1 MLKLLDKALW
11 PEGQQ
16 QLTSIPQWLTEAL
29 SLPNSGCLTSPESFF
44 VSRTTG
50 LNLHYRTYHPH
61 SNHVVYFFHGLND
74 HCSKLQY
81 TSLCTKISEELNCTV
96 KAMDMISHGLS
107 QSPGAHEHTKMIISW
122 EALVDDAAQFVEE
135 STHNKGVTF
144 SFLAHSTGGA
154 IALCLHNLLSS
165 RPEYKGLYSI
175 APLIHPP
182 PIPSFV
188 LCALKTFLLCLPC
201 LCSSSSLL
209 SPPRKTDTEPWLVFS
224 SPEAYRVEAVDDPL
238 QWQGKIPLGTGSVLI
253 DFAKHVT
260 NSVIPELSEKNVRP
274 IKIVHGVEDG
284 LVSVEGSRALTAAVE
299 EAEIWEIEGE
309 RHVPLQGN
317 LGEEV
322 EKDIITWLKQ
332 NKTLH

>member
-1 MLKLLDKALW
+1 
-11 PEGQQ
+11 
-16 QLTSIPQWLTEAL
+16 
-29 SLPNSGCLTSPESFF
+29 
-44 VSRTTG
+44 
-50 LNLHYRTYHPH
+50 
-61 SNHVVYFFHGLND
+61 
-74 HCSKLQY
+74 
-81 TSLCTKISEELNCTV
+81 
-96 KAMDMISHGLS
+96 
-107 QSPGAHEHTKMIISW
+107 MIISW

-135 STHNKGVTF
+135 STHNKDVTF

-201 LCSSSSLL
+201 LCSSSSLF

-299 EAEIWEIEGE
+299 EAEIWEIKGE

-317 LGEEV
+317 LGERARTISESQTTCGELTSLTHV
-322 EKDIITWLKQ
+322 RERRGGSREGHNYLAQAEQDH
-332 NKTLH
+332 TLENTQYSLVYSF